1 MPRLK
6 RSDCSGPGIT
16 RRRHGRGF
24 VYVDDEGNR
33 ISDKET
39 IERISELVIPPAWKD
54 VWICPY
60 PMGHIQA
67 TGVDAA
73 GRKQYLYHQRW
84 RERRDQAKFE
94 QMVEFAHVL
103 PALRKAVARD
113 IHSSGELTRDR
124 VLACAVSLLD
134 RGFFRIGGE
143 DYAEANESYGLAT
156 MRKDHV
162 TIEGAA
168 LTFDFPAKSGKQMLR
183 YIVDADLAEIVARLK
198 RRRGGIDELLAYK
211 DGGRWRDVKSA
222 DINAY
227 IKEMTGGE
235 FSAKAFRTWNGTVL
249 AAVALAMAGEVAD
262 ASKAK
267 RAAAERHVVKEV
279 ARFLNNTP
287 AVARASYIDPRVIDR
302 FRDGYVIK
310 PVLVELGMDPDI
322 GQPAIQGQVEDAVL
336 DLIGCPRKS
345 KLVEKVA

>member
-6 RSDCSGPGIT
+6 RSDCSSPGIT

-24 VYVDDEGNR
+24 VYFDDEGNR
-33 ISDKET
+33 IADKET
-39 IERISELVIPPAWKD
+39 IQRISELVIPPAWKD

-73 GRKQYLYHQRW
+73 GRKQYIYHPRW
-84 RERRDQAKFE
+84 RERRDQAKFD
-94 QMVEFAHVL
+94 QMVQFAHAL
-103 PALRKAVARD
+103 PALRRRVDRD
-113 IHSSGELTRDR
+113 LHATDEMTRER
-124 VLACAVSLLD
+124 VLACTVRLLD

-156 MRKDHV
+156 MKKEHV
-162 TIEGAA
+162 TIEDGA

-183 YIVDADLAEIVARLK
+183 YIVDDDICDIVQRLK
-198 RRRGGIDELLAYK
+198 RRRGGIDELFAYR
-211 DGGRWRDVKSA
+211 DGSRWRDVKSA

-227 IKEMTGGE
+227 IKERTGGD

-249 AAVALAMAGEVAD
+249 AAVGFSVAGNAHR
-262 ASKAK
+262 SKSSRK
-267 RAAAERHVVKEV
+267 RVETHVVKEV
-279 ARFLNNTP
+279 ARFLGNTP

-302 FRDGYVIK
+302 FRDGFVIE
-310 PVLVELGMDPDI
+310 PVLVEVGMDPDI
-322 GQPAIQGQVEDAVL
+322 GQPAIQGKVEDAVL
-336 DLIGCPRKS
+336 DLIAEPRKS
-345 KLVEKVA
+345 RLVEKVA